1 MTRRE
6 SPDCGRCGRVLDLA
20 EGSTGGDGG
29 WGVLME
35 WKTGLICPLQP
46 EYGSGRRERLCES
59 CGHAFRTFL
68 LDFKHAEAQK

>member
-1 MTRRE
+1 
-6 SPDCGRCGRVLDLA
+6 
-20 EGSTGGDGG
+20 
-29 WGVLME
+29 ME